1 MILKA
6 ACMCK
11 SKSCTV
17 DVTRLRIGIDRG
29 DVYLTREKASIWL
42 INPV

>member
-1 MILKA
+1 MIVKA
-6 ACMCK
+6 APCMCK

-29 DVYLTREKASIWL
+29 DAYLTRENGFDL
-42 INPV
+42 ID